1 MELRQL
7 HYFLTVAE
15 ELHFGR
21 AAKRLSMTQ
30 PPLSQQIQQLE
41 NELGVLL
48 FKRTKRHVELTKAG
62 ATFLEGV
69 TRTLDQL
76 NQAVDSSQRAQRGE
90 IGKLTVGFVGS
101 ATYDILPPLIREYR
115 NKYPNVEVKLK
126 ELSTPDQIE
135 ELYHQKLDIGFVR
148 PPIQGEVIL
157 SEIMHETPCI
167 LALPRHHPLA
177 KEKEVHI
184 SMLKNQ
190 PFIIVSRNIW
200 PGLYDDIVSLFKN
213 AGINLEIKQEATE
226 YQTIIGLVAA
236 GIGMAIAPAPLK
248 NFTVK
253 DIVYREIA
261 GANLTVKMA
270 IAYNKDRLSQETNN
284 FINLI
289 RKKSKAYLDS

>member
-30 PPLSQQIQQLE
+30 PPLSQQIQLLE

-62 ATFLEGV
+62 TTFLEGV
-69 TRTLDQL
+69 TRALDQL
-76 NQAVDSSQRAQRGE
+76 NQAIDSSQRAQRGE

-101 ATYDILPPLIREYR
+101 ATYDILPPLIREYQ
-115 NKYPNVEVKLK
+115 NQYPNVEVKLK
-126 ELSTPDQIE
+126 ELSTPDQID
-135 ELYHQKLDIGFVR
+135 ELYHRRLDIGFVR
-148 PPIQGEVIL
+148 PPIPRDVIL
-157 SEIMHETPCI
+157 SEIIHETPCI
-167 LALPRHHPLA
+167 LALPRQHPLT
-177 KEKEVHI
+177 KEKEIRV

-200 PGLYDDIVSLFKN
+200 PGLYDDIVSLFRN
-213 AGINLEIKQEATE
+213 AGFSLKIKQEATE
-226 YQTIIGLVAA
+226 YQTVIGLIAA
-236 GIGMAIAPAPLK
+236 GIGIAVVPAPLK
-248 NFTVK
+248 NFSIK
-253 DIVYREIA
+253 DVVYREIS
-261 GANLTVKMA
+261 GVKLTAKMA
-270 IAYNKDRLSQETNN
+270 IAFQKDRLSPETNN

-289 RKKSKAYLDS
+289 RKKV